1 MRAFLV
7 ALVVAPA
14 LANAQGSIIL
24 PRPCFPCPTDAVCRP
39 CGQMGAQ
46 VVKQSSQVR
55 ALLSDRVLRY
65 EVTETFVNRGAR
77 VGEADYVFPL
87 PRGAAFQDLQL
98 SINGEMVAG
107 ETLNASQARS
117 IYEDIVRRQRDP
129 ALVEWMGYGMLRA
142 RIFPINP
149 GEEKKVVVRYQMVAE
164 REGDALRVD
173 YFRGRQTQ
181 DDQWRVIPA
190 SRRDEPRSSFT
201 LAYPANST
209 YGRAYSPTH
218 SLTTNER
225 DGRREV
231 TVDGNGS
238 EITVLIP
245 VRKSTEPSLSMLAY
259 APRNED
265 GFALITLSPPMIATR
280 TATARDVTLVLDVS
294 GSMAGVKIQQ
304 ARDAGKQVL
313 TTLTSSDRFRLIDFS
328 TDVRSFRDGFVRATP
343 QNISDAS
350 RYLESLDASG
360 STNISGALDEAL
372 QGNVPSGRLSL
383 VLFVTDG
390 EPTVGERDPELIAQR
405 AARERGDRRIFTFGV
420 GADLNAALI
429 ERLALE
435 GRGTAQFVR
444 REESVERAVS
454 IVASRLTNPVVTNVR
469 IYADGVRLVK
479 PYPSGPSDIFAGQ
492 DFVMLA
498 RYNGSGSGRIRV
510 EGETPNGPVRWTSPV
525 SFPETARENSFV
537 ARLWATQRVGYL
549 SAEKRR
555 SGGSA
560 EIDDEIRRLGEKYAI
575 PTEFTS
581 YLVVEPGMRRAVN
594 MSPSVIVNG
603 VVNATAA
610 SAPAPSAQVF
620 EAVRDAAKLRAATS
634 LAAADEVSM
643 QKSDA
648 MQHVGARTF
657 NLMNGVWTD
666 AAVKKSTRVVK
677 VRAFSKAYFSLVNE
691 IPDLKD
697 ALALGDK
704 VSIAGRDVV
713 IEIADDGVETINDT
727 ELKRIVAAW

>member
-7 ALVVAPA
+7 ALVAAPA
-14 LANAQGSIIL
+14 LASAQGSIIL
-24 PRPCFPCPTDAVCRP
+24 PRPCFPCPADAVCRP
-39 CGQMGAQ
+39 CGQVGAQ

-55 ALLSDRVLRY
+55 AVLSDRVLRY
-65 EVTETFVNRGAR
+65 EVTETFVNQGAR

-173 YFRGRQTQ
+173 YFRGREQQ
-181 DDQWRVIPA
+181 NDQWRVIPA
-190 SRRDEPRSSFT
+190 SRREEPRSSFV
-201 LAYPANST
+201 LAYPASSA
-209 YGRAYSPTH
+209 YGRPYSPTH

-225 DGRREV
+225 GGRREV

-265 GFALITLSPPMIATR
+265 GFALITLSPPAIATR
-280 TATARDVTLVLDVS
+280 ATPRDVTLVLDVS

-313 TTLTSSDRFRLIDFS
+313 ATLTSSDRFRLIDFS
-328 TDVRSFRDGFVRATP
+328 TDVRSFRDGFVRATA

-372 QGNVPSGRLSL
+372 QGDVPSGRLGL

-390 EPTVGERDPELIAQR
+390 APTVGERDPEAIAQR
-405 AARERGDRRIFTFGV
+405 AAREREDRRIFTFGV
-420 GADLNAALI
+420 GADLNASLI

-498 RYNGSGSGRIRV
+498 RYKGNGSGRIRV

-525 SFPETARENSFV
+525 NFPETARENPFV

-555 SGGSA
+555 SGGSR
-560 EIDDEIRRLGEKYAI
+560 EIDDEIRELGEKYAI

-581 YLVVEPGMRRAVN
+581 YLVVEPSMRRALN
-594 MSPSVIVNG
+594 SPANIVVGG
-603 VVNATAA
+603 VAAQAAAPPPSATA
-610 SAPAPSAQVF
+610 SGF
-620 EAVRDAAKLRAATS
+620 EAARDAAKLRAATS

-643 QKSDA
+643 SKSDA
-648 MQHVGARTF
+648 VQHVGARTF
-657 NLMNGVWTD
+657 NLRDGVWTD

-691 IPDLKD
+691 IPDVKD

-704 VSIAGRDVV
+704 VAIAGREVV
-713 IEIADDGVETINDT
+713 IEISDDGVETVSDSD
-727 ELKRIVAAW
+727 LKRIVAAW